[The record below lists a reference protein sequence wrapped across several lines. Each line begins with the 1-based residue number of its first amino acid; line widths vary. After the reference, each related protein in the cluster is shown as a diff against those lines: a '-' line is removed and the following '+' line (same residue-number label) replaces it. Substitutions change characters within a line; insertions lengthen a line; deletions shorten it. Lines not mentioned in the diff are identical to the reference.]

1 MASARKNAVG
11 MFPDRNRVESILK
24 AADVSEWMVFDRNYT
39 ASLPIIN
46 LPITTYNRNNH
57 G

>member
-11 MFPDRNRVESILK
+11 MFPDRDRVESILK